1 MPDAS
6 HIDTAPAT
14 HCRVCGAAL
23 AGSLAYVSL
32 LLGVRRS
39 SRNPNL
45 CNRCSAHMRDG
56 EVVEI
61 TALFADL
68 SGFTQLTQSLGAE
81 RTSGI
86 VDAFLRGASQAI
98 QRHDGVVDKFIG
110 DAVMAVFNAPIR
122 RDDHTRRAVAAA
134 LEIQQHMAGLSQR
147 FGVELRA
154 SVGVARGPARLG
166 RVGSDDASSF
176 TALGE
181 AVNLASR
188 LQGAA
193 KPGQIAVDA
202 GGLAEVAA
210 AFPDARTELVELK
223 GFDAPLALAFLT
235 ASPAAT
241 LALRAQPLPIDQGRQ
256 VGRMA
261 AVMAAL
267 GAPCAGFYL
276 FSPLVYAIGLGG
288 ILDSAIF
295 LAVDRFLDDGPVR
308 LILSSLALISAVVTV
323 ALVARVRLRRR
334 RSKQRSSP
342 GERMQ
347 ERRLLLAATLSLVI
361 VAYEHWVHIVIAHKS
376 FWAAD

>member
-1 MPDAS
+1 VSEALAHESPPS
-6 HIDTAPAT
+6 T

-23 AGSLAYVSL
+23 AGALAYVSL

-39 SRNPNL
+39 PRNPNL

-61 TALFADL
+61 TAVFADL

-81 RTSGI
+81 RTSAI

-110 DAVMAVFNAPIR
+110 DAVMAVFNAPIHR
-122 RDDHTRRAVAAA
+122 EDHTRRAVAAA
-134 LEIQQHMAGLSQR
+134 VEIQQRMAALSAR

-154 SVGVARGPARLG
+154 TVGVARGPARLG

-193 KPGQIAVDA
+193 RPGQIAVDA
-202 GGLAEVAA
+202 RTLAEVAG
-210 AFPDARTELVELK
+210 AFPDARAESAELK
-223 GFDAPLALAFLT
+223 GFDAPLGLAFL
-235 ASPAAT
+235 APDDAAA
-241 LALRAQPLPIDQGRQ
+241 LALRSPPLPIERGRQ
-256 VGRMA
+256 IGRTA
-261 AVMAAL
+261 AIMAAL

-288 ILDSAIF
+288 VLDSAVF
-295 LAVDRFLDDGPVR
+295 LALDRFLDDGPAR
-308 LILSSLALISAVVTV
+308 LLLSTLALLSAVVTV
-323 ALVARVRLRRR
+323 ALVVRVRLRRR
-334 RSKQRSSP
+334 RAGQTSSP

-347 ERRLLLAATLSLVI
+347 ERRLLFAATGSLVI
-361 VAYEHWVHIVIAHKS
+361 VAYEHWVHLAIAHKS
-376 FWAAD
+376 LWGAE

>member
-1 MPDAS
+1 MPAALVLDLP
-6 HIDTAPAT
+6 PAT

-32 LLGVRRS
+32 VLGVRCS
-39 SRNPNL
+39 QRNPNL

-81 RTSGI
+81 RTSAI
-86 VDAFLRGASQAI
+86 VDAFLRGASTAI

-122 RDDHTRRAVAAA
+122 REDHTRRAIAAA
-134 LEIQQHMAGLSQR
+134 LEIQQRMAGLSQR

-154 SVGVARGPARLG
+154 SIGVARGPARLG
-166 RVGSDDASSF
+166 RVGSDDVSSF

-202 GGLAEVAA
+202 NTLVEVAA
-210 AFPDARTELVELK
+210 AFPEARTELVELK
-223 GFDAPLALAFLT
+223 GFDAPLALAFL
-235 ASPAAT
+235 APSDAAA
-241 LALRAQPLPIDQGRQ
+241 LALRPQPLAIDRGRQ

-288 ILDSAIF
+288 ILDSAVF
-295 LAVDRFLDDGPVR
+295 LAIDRFLDDGPAR
-308 LILSSLALISAVVTV
+308 LILSSVALISAIVTV

-334 RSKQRSSP
+334 RSQQRSSP

-347 ERRLLLAATLSLVI
+347 ERRLLLAAALSLSI
-361 VAYEHWVHIVIAHKS
+361 VAYEHWVHVVIAHKS
-376 FWAAD
+376 LWAAE